1 MLGPQGEIVTWN
13 SGAERIKGYGAHEI
27 IGKNFSCFFCPE
39 EIGRGTPERLL
50 RIAAANGRYED
61 EGMRVRKDG
70 SQFLTSSILTALRDP
85 AGELQGFSEICR
97 DVSETKEAEA
107 KYRGLLEAAPD
118 AMVVVNQTGEIV
130 LLNVQAEKQFG
141 YRRDELI
148 GQKVTNIIPIGF
160 AERLI
165 ADDLRSAEEALAQ
178 QIGTGIELTALR
190 KDGSEF
196 PIEIMLSPLKSDDG
210 MLVTAAIR
218 DISVRKE
225 AEHAMQ
231 MSEERYRLL
240 VDGVKDYAI
249 LMLDPK
255 GFVVSW
261 NEGAERIKGYKA
273 SEIIGKHFSCFY
285 PPEALAAG
293 KPAAELV
300 QAATAGKCE
309 DEGWRIRQ
317 DKSRFWADVLITP
330 LRDEKGDL
338 CGFSKI
344 TRDISVRKAEEQHLA
359 QMEGRYRGLLEAA
372 PDAMVVVNQTGEI
385 VLLNVQA
392 EKQFGYPRD
401 ELIGQKLTNIIPIG
415 FAERLIADDLRS
427 AEEPLAQQIGTG
439 IELTALRKDGSEFP
453 IEIMLSPLKSDEG
466 ILVTAAIRDISVR
479 NRQTAR
485 VKRLKDEFIATVS
498 HELRTPLTS
507 IAGALAVLN
516 TDRTGKLPETASRFI
531 TIAYNNSQRLVR
543 LINDILDIEKIE
555 SGKVNLVRETVDVRS
570 VLEQAMEDTRAYAK
584 SYGVRIRIASSTTLC
599 ELQSD
604 ADWLVQ
610 IVTNLLSN
618 AIKFS
623 PQGGEVEIAVEK
635 RNSAT
640 RISVRDHGCGIPEDF
655 KHEIF
660 EKFAQADSSDTRQKG
675 GTGLG
680 LSIVKQMVSRLGG
693 EVGFDDAPGGGS
705 NFYVDFPDTAQ
716 APTLRSATNT
726 EQSAA

>member
-1 MLGPQGEIVTWN
+1 MNTTLFQPVT
-13 SGAERIKGYGAHEI
+13 GAIRDISARTAAEKLLAQME
-27 IGKNFSCFFCPE
+27 
-39 EIGRGTPERLL
+39 GR
-50 RIAAANGRYED
+50 
-61 EGMRVRKDG
+61 
-70 SQFLTSSILTALRDP
+70 
-85 AGELQGFSEICR
+85 
-97 DVSETKEAEA
+97 
-107 KYRGLLEAAPD
+107 YRGLLEAAPD
-118 AMVVVNQTGEIV
+118 AMVVVDETGEIV

-141 YRRDELI
+141 YPRDELI

-210 MLVTAAIR
+210 
-218 DISVRKE
+218 
-225 AEHAMQ
+225 
-231 MSEERYRLL
+231 
-240 VDGVKDYAI
+240 
-249 LMLDPK
+249 
-255 GFVVSW
+255 
-261 NEGAERIKGYKA
+261 
-273 SEIIGKHFSCFY
+273 
-285 PPEALAAG
+285 
-293 KPAAELV
+293 
-300 QAATAGKCE
+300 
-309 DEGWRIRQ
+309 
-317 DKSRFWADVLITP
+317 
-330 LRDEKGDL
+330 
-338 CGFSKI
+338 
-344 TRDISVRKAEEQHLA
+344 
-359 QMEGRYRGLLEAA
+359 
-372 PDAMVVVNQTGEI
+372 
-385 VLLNVQA
+385 
-392 EKQFGYPRD
+392 
-401 ELIGQKLTNIIPIG
+401 
-415 FAERLIADDLRS
+415 
-427 AEEPLAQQIGTG
+427 
-439 IELTALRKDGSEFP
+439 
-453 IEIMLSPLKSDEG
+453 

-516 TDRTGKLPETASRFI
+516 TSAAGKLPETASRFI

-555 SGKVNLVRETVDVRS
+555 SGKVTCLREPVDVRS

-584 SYGVRIRIASSTTLC
+584 SYGVRIRLDSSTNLC

-635 RNSAT
+635 RNGAT
-640 RISVRDHGCGIPEDF
+640 RISVRDHGPGIPDDF

-680 LSIVKQMVSRLGG
+680 LSIVKQMVTRLGG
-693 EVGFDDAPGGGS
+693 EVGFDDAPGGGTI
-705 NFYVDFPDTAQ
+705 FYVDFPDTAQ
-716 APTLRSATNT
+716 APALRSTDKA
-726 EQSAA
+726 EQRVAAIN